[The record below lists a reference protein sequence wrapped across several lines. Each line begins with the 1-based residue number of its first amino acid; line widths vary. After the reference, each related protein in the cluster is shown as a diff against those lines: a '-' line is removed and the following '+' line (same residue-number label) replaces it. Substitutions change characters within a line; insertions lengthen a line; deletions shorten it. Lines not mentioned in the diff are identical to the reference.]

1 MGRLHSWW
9 DPWASDFWR
18 RSGHFTFSHQQSPQ
32 ESSPRVFTNLLAAS
46 PQLRY
51 QNKMFSH
58 TKSRQLCRLHVLIF
72 RKDTT
77 SMLLLTGW
85 NLHADTPQVWLSFT
99 TRKHCPD
106 AGSQTLAVQSKDA
119 DSMKSLVIDQSKSD
133 KKENINLGRC
143 SMCLW
148 RHSWRKNIWQSKKWG
163 QEL

>member
-1 MGRLHSWW
+1 MGRLHSWR
-9 DPWASDFWR
+9 DPWASDFWQ
-18 RSGHFTFSHQQSPQ
+18 RSCHFTFSHQQSPQ
-32 ESSPRVFTNLLAAS
+32 ESSPH
-46 PQLRY
+46 LRY

-58 TKSRQLCRLHVLIF
+58 TKSHQLCRLLIF
-72 RKDTT
+72 WKDTT

-143 SMCLW
+143 YMCLW